1 MTTSGHKPPD
11 VKVHMNDLFKRLQ
24 ITNITK
30 HQKSIVFSS
39 RCKADFLQLLL
50 FFPLSD
56 EKQRK
61 PKATSLLSLFSSISY
76 FHETEWLLLCSRW
89 LHTTESVISTQMC
102 TAAAKIWQG
111 HPSSHAAAFVGDVF
125 TLNFGARL
133 EMASWSDSSI
143 LSPLWSLE
151 LWLLEDFHSFLHI
164 PFKSPVWWES
174 GEFAFAVIGQQRG
187 RLFNVT
193 REETALC

>member
-1 MTTSGHKPPD
+1 
-11 VKVHMNDLFKRLQ
+11 MNDLFKRLQ

-56 EKQRK
+56 EKQRNPK
-61 PKATSLLSLFSSISY
+61 PTSLFSLFSSISY
-76 FHETEWLLLCSRW
+76 FHETEWLLLCSH
-89 LHTTESVISTQMC
+89 HTTELVISTQMC

-111 HPSSHAAAFVGDVF
+111 QPGYHAAVFSGDVF
-125 TLNFGARL
+125 SLNFAAGL
-133 EMASWSDSSI
+133 EMASWSASSI

-151 LWLLEDFHSFLHI
+151 LLEHFHSFLHI

-174 GEFAFAVIGQQRG
+174 GEFAFAVIGQHRG
-187 RLFNVT
+187 QLFNVT
-193 REETALC
+193 QEETALC